1 MSNYGAVAISGGM
14 QGPTFS
20 KLGSQISAAK
30 NADVTS
36 GSTLSGGQG
45 MLILFA
51 DMRDSLLSI
60 QQNTLETVELL
71 RTAITGDA
79 TAQRDENLSSGD
91 TDVSDDDS
99 TKKPGILS
107 RVGKS
112 IKGMASSV
120 FGSTLGK
127 LALAAGG
134 FTLLKLFGDDAIGPL
149 ADLIKTIKQG
159 KIGENIS
166 KAYEYIKEVGTEA
179 FEGLKTNTIL
189 FIDGVKKMVEL
200 VKTIY
205 TSINDYVMSFDTIV
219 GSKVVDNINAPI
231 PTGDGRLDT
240 KELKDLRNDLIS
252 RAATYVADLVGD
264 VFSAI
269 LALIPLSQI
278 VPLSVG
284 LGFTA
289 LKRSLGIGAAATLG
303 SSMVTGGA
311 AASAAGAATRGS
323 TTAAKFGLASA
334 LKVGGIGLIVA
345 NSIFQVYQGIGR
357 ALENSLNEDGTRDYS
372 KFVAYFFGGNKEGG
386 TLNAIIQANSV
397 GGMFAGPAALVGLAT
412 FGFPGALI
420 GGALGY
426 GIGAIVGGIAGYMG
440 AENLND
446 LISIVGSSLKDGLLG
461 IANFFNNFVEGI
473 ANLASGGSFSDA
485 FSQTELDRKKKA
497 LAKLQKKTGINP
509 FKTTEADAIAALG
522 EVPVFDASSLVPG
535 GGPER
540 VEYDRKLRNI
550 KNLFK
555 MKDELKDYIKDESAS
570 LPTEIEA
577 AQAALEAHLAAGPEK
592 VSQAYIEKN
601 FPKRTFR
608 SDAEK
613 QGFIDD
619 LQIKLNGIYAGKT
632 KMLEDNL
639 KATIN
644 KQNEIDLEKKN
655 ITLPG
660 NLQETSRAQL
670 DKINRTNGI
679 SGSMILNDLTNMMSL
694 NDKLNKDIRPFIVD
708 NNNDKSVK
716 VQNET
721 HVGGNLSQDRVNN
734 SGKILASRA
743 IGVPGTF

>member
-1 MSNYGAVAISGGM
+1 MSTYGAVAISEGM

-149 ADLIKTIKQG
+149 ADLIKSIKQG

-179 FEGLKTNTIL
+179 FEGLKENTIL
-189 FIDGVKKMVEL
+189 FVDGVKKMFKL
-200 VKTIY
+200 IKSAY

-252 RAATYVADLVGD
+252 KVATYVSDLVGD
-264 VFSAI
+264 VFKGI

-284 LGFTA
+284 LGFGI
-289 LKRSLGIGAAATLG
+289 LKSRLGIGAGAALG

-311 AASAAGAATRGS
+311 SATAAAAATRGS
-323 TTAAKFGLASA
+323 KTATKSLMGGA
-334 LKVGGIGLIVA
+334 LGVAGVALIVA
-345 NSIFQVYQGIGR
+345 NSIFQVYQGISN

-372 KFVAYFFGGNKEGG
+372 RVAAYFFAGQGEGSG
-386 TLNAIIQANSV
+386 LNAIIQANSV
-397 GGMFAGPAALVGLAT
+397 GGMFAGPAAIAGLAVA
-412 FGFPGALI
+412 GLPGALI

-426 GIGAIVGGIAGYMG
+426 GIGAVVGGIAGYMG

-446 LISIVGSSLKDGLLG
+446 VINIVGSKLKDGLIG
-461 IANFFNNFVEGI
+461 IANFFSNFVEGVQ
-473 ANLASGGSFSDA
+473 NLATGGSFTDA
-485 FSQTELDRKKKA
+485 FNQSELEKKKKA
-497 LAKLQKKTGINP
+497 LATFEKRTGVNP

-522 EVPVFDASSLVPG
+522 EVPEATSDPG
-535 GGPER
+535 GGRDLVAYKQR
-540 VEYDRKLRNI
+540 VKDIKKLFQL
-550 KNLFK
+550 K
-555 MKDELKDYIKDESAS
+555 KDLTGYIDSETTG
-570 LPTEIEA
+570 LPAEIEA
-577 AQAALEAHLAAGPEK
+577 AKAALDAHLASGPEIANPNDPVQIAEYGSGGTETSEK
-592 VSQAYIEKN
+592 YIERVQN
-601 FPKRTFR
+601 
-608 SDAEK
+608 
-613 QGFIDD
+613 I
-619 LQIKLNGIYAGKT
+619 LNAKYEGTT
-632 KMLEDNL
+632 KMLQDNL
-639 KATIN
+639 QATID
-644 KQNEIDLEKKN
+644 KQNEIDLAKQN
-655 ITLPG
+655 ISKPG
-660 NLQETSRAQL
+660 NLQETSRTQL
-670 DKINRTNGI
+670 DRINRSNSI
-679 SGSMILNDLTNMMSL
+679 SSKQILDDLTNMLIL
-694 NDKLNKDIRPFIVD
+694 NEKINKNPAPFVNFD
-708 NNNDKSVK
+708 NNNDKSVN

-721 HVGGNLSQDRVNN
+721 IVNPNLSVDRVNN
-734 SGKILASRA
+734 SGKILSSK
-743 IGVPGTF
+743 GVYQDLFF